1 MKHIRI
7 SAREILTDIRAG
19 MSDGALMEKYG
30 LSVRSLPKIKED
42 LLQQGL
48 ATPADL
54 CCGNGCPVSEKIS
67 VSAKSFIASF
77 HETADDFALMGRYSL
92 NPRQLQQIYELLLGK
107 GLLSEYEFHNRECK
121 SPELKQMELPEIDE
135 TTAVDLTQELSGSL
149 KGYHKIGDNL
159 PSIASVKR
167 VSWVE
172 DGPLQAAGTDAAGRR
187 PRLGSASAPCP
198 QCGRPRVKESPET
211 CQYCGVVFA
220 KVKADKKGCGPAVWD

>member
-7 SAREILTDIRAG
+7 SAREILTDIRTG

-30 LSVRSLPKIKED
+30 LSVRSLPKIKDD
-42 LLQQGL
+42 LLKQGL

-54 CCGNGCPVSEKIS
+54 GCGNGCPVSEKIS
-67 VSAKSFIASF
+67 ISAKSFITSF
-77 HETADDFALMGRYSL
+77 RETPDDFALMEKYSL
-92 NPRQLQQIYELLLGK
+92 NPGQLQQVYEQLLGK
-107 GLLSEYEFHNRECK
+107 GLLMEYEFHNRDCR
-121 SPELKQMELPEIDE
+121 SPELKHMELPEIDE

-149 KGYHKIGDNL
+149 KDYHKIGNNL

-172 DGPLQAAGTDAAGRR
+172 DGPLQEEGAGADRR
-187 PRLGSASAPCP
+187 QPRTGSVSVPCP
-198 QCGRPRVKESPET
+198 QCGRPRAKESPET

-220 KVKADKKGCGPAVWD
+220 KVKGEEKRGGPAVWD